1 MESMDFS
8 KFFNFRNHFY
18 WSIFLIVIIT
28 SLVYFQA
35 IHFDFVNYDD
45 DGYVYQNPLVKS
57 GISIK
62 GIFEAFSEMYKAN
75 WIPLTLISYMM
86 DTEIFGVSPIGYHF
100 TNIFFHILNSVLL
113 FIFLKISTGNVR
125 SGFVVAI
132 LFAIHPLHV
141 ESVAWISE
149 RKDVLSTFFGLCAL
163 IMYIRYATQ
172 RDWKKYLAVFML
184 FLCSLMSKPMLVTIP
199 MIFLLLDFWPIQR
212 IPSNQNS
219 KNIRTLWMLVLEKL
233 PFFILSLIFSV
244 IAILSQKSGGT
255 VGTTTGFPF
264 SARLMNAMVS
274 YAEYI
279 FKAFWPT
286 NLAVIYPYRH
296 EIDILQLIVS
306 ILVLLAITCA
316 VIYCNKKNPALFVGW
331 SWFLI
336 TLLPVIGFIQVGTQ
350 AMADR
355 YTYVPLIGLF
365 ISAVWSINH
374 LIIKFRFN
382 QWIVAMATATIILTF
397 SMMTFN
403 QITTWKNSATLFE
416 HALSVTHDNW
426 VAHLNYGEA
435 LLERGQV
442 EEAIRQYQ
450 KALVIK
456 PDFELAYL
464 NIGVAFAKKGQTD
477 HAIAN
482 YQKALSIEQNLPSAW
497 LNMGNAYFRKGM
509 PDKAIYYYETALSF
523 KPDFAEA
530 YCGLGAV
537 MAGRGE
543 LGKAQQAFL
552 RALNIDPG
560 SITARNSVLRIEEK
574 MYKKR

>member
-1 MESMDFS
+1 MDFS

-100 TNIFFHILNSVLL
+100 TNIFFHILNSVLV
-113 FIFLKISTGNVR
+113 FFFFKISTGHLW
-125 SGFVVAI
+125 SGFVVAM

-141 ESVAWISE
+141 ESVVWISE
-149 RKDVLSTFFGLCAL
+149 RKDVLSTFFGICAL
-163 IMYIRYATQ
+163 IMYVRYATQ
-172 RDWKKYLAVFML
+172 KDLKKYLAVFLL
-184 FLCSLMSKPMLVTIP
+184 FLCSLMSKPMLVTLP
-199 MIFLLLDFWPIQR
+199 LVFFLLDFWPIHR
-212 IPSNQNS
+212 MPSKQISENFR
-219 KNIRTLWMLVLEKL
+219 NILMLVFEKL
-233 PFFILSLIFSV
+233 PFFILSLIFSI

-255 VGTTTGFPF
+255 VGTITEFPL
-264 SARLMNAMVS
+264 SVRLMNSIVS
-274 YAEYI
+274 YTEYI
-279 FKAFWPT
+279 FKAVWPT
-286 NLAVIYPYRH
+286 NLAVIYPYQP
-296 EIDILQLIVS
+296 DIRISRIIIS
-306 ILVLLAITCA
+306 ILVLFVITCA
-316 VIYCNKKNPALFVGW
+316 VIYWNKKNPALLVGW

-336 TLLPVIGFIQVGTQ
+336 TLLPVIGLIQVGTQ

-365 ISAVWSINH
+365 IVAVWGIQY
-374 LIIKFRFN
+374 LILKFRLN
-382 QWIVAMATATIILTF
+382 KRIVGMATATIILTF
-397 SMMTFN
+397 SIMTLN
-403 QITTWKNSATLFE
+403 QITIWKNSATLFK

-435 LLERGQV
+435 LLEQGQV
-442 EEAIRQYQ
+442 EEAIGQYK
-450 KALVIK
+450 KALEIK
-456 PDFELAYL
+456 PNFELAYL
-464 NIGVAFAKKGQTD
+464 NIGAVFAKKGQAD
-477 HAIAN
+477 HAIAY
-482 YQKALSIEQNLPSAW
+482 YQKALAIRQNQPMAW
-497 LNMGNAYFRKGM
+497 LNLGNAYFRKGV
-509 PDKAIYYYETALSF
+509 PDKAIFYYETALSF

-543 LGKAQQAFL
+543 LEKAHQAFL
-552 RALNIDPG
+552 QALDIDPG
-560 SITARNSVLRIEEK
+560 SISARNSITQIEEK
-574 MYKKR
+574 MRKNSQ